1 MIKKICPNC
10 HGNGFIRVRFEAE
23 KTSETCKTC
32 HSQGEIT
39 TKEFNDYYNE
49 PQVTKIS
56 QGLSRY

>member
-10 HGNGFIRVRFEAE
+10 HGNGFIRIRFEAE

-49 PQVTKIS
+49 V
-56 QGLSRY
+56 